1 MRENERVKVYVGRRS
16 MSAGDDMNAP
26 NMASFYLP
34 DSLDEF
40 AVELNRILP
49 FDRWTCYL
57 GAAVMRDAQD
67 EEDGILVAGKDS
79 AKLLISAVNGI
90 VIGAAHLPYKIIE
103 YTDDWHDL
111 VAAHPYL
118 FCE

>member
-1 MRENERVKVYVGRRS
+1 MENERVKVYVGRRS

-40 AVELNRILP
+40 AAELNRIVP

-57 GAAVMRDAQD
+57 GTAVMRHAQD
-67 EEDGILVAGKDS
+67 EEDGILVPGKDS
-79 AKLLISAVNGI
+79 ARLLISAVKGG
-90 VIGAAHLPYKIIE
+90 VIGAACLPYKIIE
-103 YTDDWHDL
+103 YADDWHDL
-111 VAAHPYL
+111 IEAHPYL